1 MEGYGCDVHVRVDHV
16 GDKLEFEEYVG
27 FDTWRGNTRR
37 A

>member
-1 MEGYGCDVHVRVDHV
+1 VDHV